1 VGYDL
6 LCFVQVSLQLHSLDQ
21 IQTFRR
27 VIQGMPEVLECHHVT
42 GEYDYLLKVAV
53 HNRKELEAFL
63 MERLT
68 PAPGVARIH
77 TSMVLSE
84 VKLTTALPIANAGTV

>member
-1 VGYDL
+1 
-6 LCFVQVSLQLHSLDQ
+6 
-21 IQTFRR
+21 
-27 VIQGMPEVLECHHVT
+27 
-42 GEYDYLLKVAV
+42 
-53 HNRKELEAFL
+53 